1 MRQYRQRWM
10 WFDETQDALRNGEEI
25 FVDCF
30 AGGGG
35 ASLGIKMATGRAPDV
50 AINHDKAA
58 IAMHLANHPETHHYC
73 ENLWDVD
80 PEEVTD
86 GRPVGA
92 AWFSPDCTHHS
103 KAKGNKPKD
112 GKMRA
117 LAWIVL
123 RWAARVRPR
132 VIFLE
137 NVEEFVTWAP
147 LDEKGNPIEERK
159 GETFRAFTA
168 ALECGVDS
176 EPDIVAEMREYLGE
190 DIEQFHIL
198 EGLRYKV
205 EWKVLVASNYGSPT
219 TRKRLF
225 LIARCDGEP
234 IVWPAE
240 THGSPKEIARRL
252 KKYHRCNLQKWRTA
266 AEIIDWDLPCPSI
279 FCTREEA
286 KAAGVVVQRPLKE
299 KTLKRI
305 AEGIRRY
312 VIDNPNPFIVNM
324 QHGGKHFRGQ
334 PLDLPLS
341 TVTQKH
347 GYGLVTP
354 YVVGA
359 GGPVYSAKPVRLDQ
373 PFGTVMKDDR
383 RALVAPYL
391 AALQNGGLTRS
402 IDSPTHTITASRK
415 DCNLVVAPALVAY
428 YGPREGDDGHRGR
441 SLDMPLATQTTENR
455 FALLAPTLV
464 QTGYGERPGQ
474 SPRCLD
480 IHRPLGTAVAGGGK
494 HALVS
499 AFIAKHFGGMVGIP
513 AFHPFPTI
521 TTRGTQ
527 NQLVAATLIKNNHGG
542 KQAFAV
548 DEPLRTIVSQG
559 THHAVVQTR
568 VAEVRAF
575 LMGYYGNS
583 TWSGMGAPCPTITVK
598 DRLALGIVLVGG
610 EPFQIVDIGMRMLTP
625 RELFRAQGFPDSYR
639 IDVGL
644 NGKPATKSE
653 QVGRCGNSVCPQVV
667 SAVVRANYSSR
678 RVEAAICAR
687 AARVNPAEAK

>member
-1 MRQYRQRWM
+1 M
-10 WFDETQDALRNGEEI
+10 WFDETQSELRDGEEI
-25 FVDCF
+25 VVDCF

-80 PEEVTD
+80 PLEVTG
-86 GRPVGA
+86 GRPIGA

-112 GKMRA
+112 GKLRA

-123 RWAARVRPR
+123 RWAARARPR
-132 VIFLE
+132 LIFLE
-137 NVEEFVTWAP
+137 NVEEFVTWGK
-147 LDEKGNPIEERK
+147 LDDNGKPIPELKGD
-159 GETFRAFTA
+159 TFRAFTA
-168 ALECGVDS
+168 ALEDGVDLNS
-176 EPDIVAEMREYLGE
+176 PAVDELREYLGPDAE
-190 DIEQFHIL
+190 AAI
-198 EGLRYKV
+198 EGLGYKV
-205 EWKVLVASNYGSPT
+205 EWKVLVASGYGSPT

-252 KKYHRCNLQKWRTA
+252 KKNHRCNLQKWRTA

-286 KAAGVVVQRPLKE
+286 KVAGISVQRPLKE

-312 VIDNPNPFIVNM
+312 VIDNPSPFIVSTN
-324 QHGGKHFRGQ
+324 HGGKHFRG
-334 PLDLPLS
+334 LPLS
-341 TVTQKH
+341 AVTRKH
-347 GYGLVTP
+347 GYGFVDPVITPFVTGCGGRAGQSPPCAADRPMTTLTTKGDRVLVAP
-354 YVVGA
+354 YLVGT
-359 GGPVYSAKPVRLDQ
+359 GGPVYSAKPVRADQ

-383 RALVAPYL
+383 RAL
-391 AALQNGGLTRS
+391 
-402 IDSPTHTITASRK
+402 I
-415 DCNLVVAPALVAY
+415 APALMSY
-428 YGPREGDDGHRGR
+428 YGPREGDGGHRGR
-441 SLDMPLATQTTENR
+441 MLDVPLPTQTTENR

-480 IHRPLGTAVAGGGK
+480 IHRPLGTAVASGGK

-513 AFHPFPTI
+513 AVHPFPTI
-521 TTRGTQ
+521 TTVGTQ

-559 THHAVVQTR
+559 THHAVVTSRLQ
-568 VAEVRAF
+568 EVRAF

-583 TWSGMGAPCPTITVK
+583 TWSDVDRPAPTITVK
-598 DRLALGIVLVGG
+598 DRLALGMVLT
-610 EPFQIVDIGMRMLTP
+610 DLTH
-625 RELFRAQGFPDSYR
+625 Y
-639 IDVGL
+639 
-644 NGKPATKSE
+644 
-653 QVGRCGNSVCPQVV
+653 
-667 SAVVRANYSSR
+667 
-678 RVEAAICAR
+678 
-687 AARVNPAEAK
+687 